1 MKKDKLN
8 IVVLGLSLSS
18 SWGNGHATT
27 YRALLREMA
36 ALGHK
41 ITFLERDAPWYRDNR
56 DLAQATFC
64 DLKFYASIEEL
75 RERYTDRVRRADVVV
90 VGSYVPAG
98 TEVGQWV
105 TRIAGGITAFYDIDT
120 PVTLAKLRDRDYEY
134 ISNALAARYH
144 LYLSFT
150 GGSTLRYIETV
161 LGSRCARA
169 LYCSVDP
176 ELHYKERA
184 VAEQWQLG
192 YLGTYSSDR
201 QPALESLLISPAQ
214 KWPEGR
220 FAVAG
225 PLYPPEISW
234 PENVMRVDHL
244 PPSRHRRFYNA
255 QRFTLNITRREM
267 IGAGYSPS
275 VRLFEAA
282 ACGTPIITDP
292 WEGLGRF
299 FEVGKEILVARSTEQ
314 CLKLIRDLPA
324 DTRLAVAERAR
335 RRVLAEHT
343 ASQRAQQLE
352 EYLFCAIEEKAA
364 ARRRVPTPCATAV
377 VS

>member
-36 ALGHK
+36 ALGHR
-41 ITFLERDAPWYRDNR
+41 ITFLERDAPWYRENR
-56 DLAQATFC
+56 DLTSARYC
-64 DLKFYASIEEL
+64 DLKFYTTVEEL
-75 RERYTDRVRRADVVV
+75 RERYADRVRRADVVI

-98 TEVGQWV
+98 TEVGQWI
-105 TRIAGGITAFYDIDT
+105 TRIARGITAFYDIDT

-134 ISNALAARYH
+134 ISKALVPQYH

-161 LGSRCARA
+161 LGSPCARA

-176 ELHYKERA
+176 ELHYKEPA
-184 VAEQWQLG
+184 IAEQWQLG
-192 YLGTYSSDR
+192 YLGTYSADR
-201 QPALESLLISPAQ
+201 QPALESLLIKPA
-214 KWPEGR
+214 KEWPEGR

-225 PLYPPEISW
+225 PLYPHGISW
-234 PENVMRVDHL
+234 PANVMRVDHL
-244 PPSRHRRFYNA
+244 QPSRHRKFYNA
-255 QRFTLNITRREM
+255 QRFTLNITRKEM

-292 WEGLGRF
+292 WDGLGRF
-299 FEVGKEILVARSTEQ
+299 FEIGKEILIARSTEQ

-324 DTRLAVAERAR
+324 DKRLALATRAR

-352 EYLFCAIEEKAA
+352 EYLLSVIEEKAA
-364 ARRRVPTPCATAV
+364 ARRRVLEPCATAV